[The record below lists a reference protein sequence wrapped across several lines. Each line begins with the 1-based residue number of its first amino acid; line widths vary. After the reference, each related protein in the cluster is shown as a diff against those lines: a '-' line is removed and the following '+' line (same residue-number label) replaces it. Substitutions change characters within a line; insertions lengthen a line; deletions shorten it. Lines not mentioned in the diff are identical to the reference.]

1 MKELRENRNLSLKP
15 SASPSLTHSLYSFI
29 GVCLCMSQNMALRFI
44 SQWTIWIEIISR
56 TLPSDAT
63 WMNERSSTLLFVIE
77 HLCMNGMRLIKRIFV
92 NIKHHSADLNDKF
105 LFSFSAL
112 DDKKNAHLQHL
123 LISSSLFYAIRQF
136 SCHFFF
142 IFE

>member
-1 MKELRENRNLSLKP
+1 MFVHVTKHGIEI
-15 SASPSLTHSLYSFI
+15 H
-29 GVCLCMSQNMALRFI
+29 I
-44 SQWTIWIEIISR
+44 SIEIISR

-112 DDKKNAHLQHL
+112 DDEKMHIYN
-123 LISSSLFYAIRQF
+123 IY
-136 SCHFFF
+136 
-142 IFE
+142 